1 MTGSE
6 VPGSHPSAPDAVTGA
21 EFVALLHQ
29 ALRQVRRA
37 AQERLEPTGTTP
49 GQHRMLRALDRAG
62 GPVRL
67 RELARSLDVVPRSVT
82 SKVDDAELAGLVRRS
97 ADPADGRATLVELTP
112 RGRDVLAQVNAW
124 RSARAGDL
132 LAGLEPAERQELLS
146 LLRRVA
152 GEHGG

>member
-6 VPGSHPSAPDAVTGA
+6 GASEPVSPPDAVTGA

-62 GPVRL
+62 APVRL
-67 RELARSLDVVPRSVT
+67 RELARVLDVVPRSVT

-112 RGRDVLAQVNAW
+112 RGREVLGQANAW

-132 LAGLEPAERQELLS
+132 LAGLDPAERQDLLR

-152 GEHGG
+152 GEDDG